1 MSAVG
6 VLIFMSLLGAF
17 ICAKV
22 RVAGGAVA
30 FSLMALVLFI
40 ATPVGQGLPEAI
52 GSFVNAI
59 DSASTPALGGDS
71 QHAGVD
77 Q

>member
-6 VLIFMSLLGAF
+6 VLIFVAILGAF

-22 RVAGGAVA
+22 RAPGGAVA
-30 FSLMALVLFI
+30 FSLLAMVLFI

-52 GSFVNAI
+52 GSFLTAVDN
-59 DSASTPALGGDS
+59 ASTPALNGGG
-71 QHAGVD
+71 QEAGVG